1 MSKQQSKKGRLSKDH
16 LKDVSGGQ
24 QEHRRKPPPVVTRPE
39 PPPRP
44 HLPPLTRVDE

>member
-1 MSKQQSKKGRLSKDH
+1 MSKQQRKKGRLNKDH

-44 HLPPLTRVDE
+44 HLPPLTQADK